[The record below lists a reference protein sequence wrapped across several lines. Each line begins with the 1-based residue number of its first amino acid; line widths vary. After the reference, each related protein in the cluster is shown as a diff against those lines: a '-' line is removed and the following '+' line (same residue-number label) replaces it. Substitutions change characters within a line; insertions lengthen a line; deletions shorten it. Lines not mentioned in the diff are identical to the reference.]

1 MRPRQVDL
9 GANLREF
16 AGQYQAR
23 AEGRGLEFRLL
34 IGASLPAKVLI
45 DVDRLQQVLG
55 NLLGNAMK
63 FTQSG
68 FVALQVRTIS
78 CDEQRAEIEF
88 LVEDTGGGIGAEDLK
103 RLFKPFEKGEL
114 GDRHRSGAG
123 LGLSISQ
130 ELVLLMGGKI
140 EATSVPGRGARFQ
153 FRLSLPIV
161 AADAPL
167 PAVSEPEAHE
177 GPDRRVLL
185 VDDDALNREFHSL
198 LLGAMDCDVEAV
210 DCGAEALKAAA
221 RSDFSVCL
229 VDYELPD
236 GKGTELARQL
246 RAIFAQ
252 RGLDVRMVAV
262 SGLPPHAAGGRDA
275 VDDWVMKPTSL
286 ERLREALA
294 T

>member
-1 MRPRQVDL
+1 M
-9 GANLREF
+9 
-16 AGQYQAR
+16 
-23 AEGRGLEFRLL
+23 L
-34 IGASLPAKVLI
+34 IDAALPPQMLV

-55 NLLGNAMK
+55 NLLGNSMK

-68 FVALQVRTIS
+68 FVALQVRS
-78 CDEQRAEIEF
+78 LSGDERNADIEF
-88 LVEDTGGGIGAEDLK
+88 VVEDSGGGMGAEDLK

-130 ELVLLMGGKI
+130 ELVMLMGGRI
-140 EATSVPGRGARFQ
+140 EASSVPGRGARFQ
-153 FRLSLPIV
+153 FRLGLPIV
-161 AADAPL
+161 AAGAPV
-167 PAVSEPEAHE
+167 PSISEPEVRDRA
-177 GPDRRVLL
+177 DRRVLL

-198 LLGAMDCDVEAV
+198 LLGAMDCEVEAV

-246 RAIFAQ
+246 RAILPSVVWTFAWLQ
-252 RGLDVRMVAV
+252 SPDYRPMPQVGAMPWMTG
-262 SGLPPHAAGGRDA
+262 S
-275 VDDWVMKPTSL
+275 
-286 ERLREALA
+286 
-294 T
+294 